1 MIENQIDGTQQ
12 LMELFIY
19 LVVHIHMHMDRQR
32 TYAWNEIDKSP
43 RENLG
48 VHTWLD
54 FVVVFIIKPSK
65 TNS

>member
-1 MIENQIDGTQQ
+1 MIENQIDGIQQ

-19 LVVHIHMHMDRQR
+19 LVVHIHMDRQRR

-43 RENLG
+43 RENQG

-54 FVVVFIIKPSK
+54 FVVVSIIKPSK